1 MQERSFEVI
10 KYDFSAIKN
19 LVSVLFEVGCEE
31 IHYYW
36 IGMVDKMVQY
46 KIPCVSD
53 CFGRD
58 TTSML
63 IRDYSTRHQKQDFKD
78 FYVDNEKAKARL
90 NEGSWVIDQIWGRQ
104 MV

>member
-10 KYDFSAIKN
+10 KYDLSAIKN
-19 LVSVLFEVGCEE
+19 LVFVLFEVA
-31 IHYYW
+31 
-36 IGMVDKMVQY
+36 
-46 KIPCVSD
+46 CVSD

-58 TTSML
+58 TTSVL

-78 FYVDNEKAKARL
+78 FYLDNEKAKARL
-90 NEGSWVIDQIWGRQ
+90 NEGSWGIDQIWGRQ